1 MALATACLFY
11 QSRVHGMLDDTAAHA
26 SIVRSTMVFHA
37 SIASPAEGCCTA
49 LQLTPSCACLPSSLS
64 AVFQH
69 FFLSQLRV
77 FSRVP
82 VVVGTI
88 INRVTCHPTDLA
100 AKLWL
105 DCGAG
110 ASKQQTAAAAAAGQ
124 QGGTVPSAMAF
135 ETLLED

>member
-1 MALATACLFY
+1 
-11 QSRVHGMLDDTAAHA
+11 
-26 SIVRSTMVFHA
+26 
-37 SIASPAEGCCTA
+37 
-49 LQLTPSCACLPSSLS
+49 
-64 AVFQH
+64 
-69 FFLSQLRV
+69 V

-100 AKLWL
+100 AKIWL

-110 ASKQQTAAAAAAGQ
+110 SNVQQPAAAAAAQ
-124 QGGTVPSAMAF
+124 QKEVVPSAMAY